1 MCESRGCG
9 TRPDAGEGVTAIT
22 IKISTTLIYIVN
34 TSLQSKYWK
43 MLVIH
48 KTLLD
53 NYLHLWPAGDPLV
66 CSGGCCL
73 ACSGPDEG
81 GAGAVGVVAV
91 GIAPGVDKEVG
102 GYAGINHSG
111 FGLEVAFGV
120 GGGGESG

>member
-1 MCESRGCG
+1 
-9 TRPDAGEGVTAIT
+9 
-22 IKISTTLIYIVN
+22 
-34 TSLQSKYWK
+34 

-53 NYLHLWPAGDPLV
+53 NYLHLWPAGDPLICV
-66 CSGGCCL
+66 CTASYLSSG
-73 ACSGPDEG
+73 GPDEG

-91 GIAPGVDKEVG
+91 GIAPGVDKVVG